1 VARPQDHCPYGAV
14 ANRVSQRVLG
24 SAVFS
29 GAVAVANLGPEQK
42 IGSGTKNP
50 RGCFQLENEDF
61 EASDLS
67 TFVVDLFDF
76 LDFSDFLGFSAFFAA
91 FFKAF
96 FTARLA
102 AFFAA
107 FSAIF
112 NILSCLDIWRIPR
125 ITSIE
130 AQD

>member
-1 VARPQDHCPYGAV
+1 
-14 ANRVSQRVLG
+14 
-24 SAVFS
+24 
-29 GAVAVANLGPEQK
+29 VANLGPEQK
-42 IGSGTKNP
+42 IESGTKNP
-50 RGCFQLENEDF
+50 RGCSQLENEDL

-67 TFVVDLFDF
+67 TFVVDFFDFLDF
-76 LDFSDFLGFSAFFAA
+76 LDFSDFLGFSAFLAA